1 MDGKCGGMSVWGSR
15 GAMILSAKGEG
26 KNHYES
32 IMYDSDI

>member
-1 MDGKCGGMSVWGSR
+1 VCVWGR

>member
-1 MDGKCGGMSVWGSR
+1 MWRNECVGEGR

-32 IMYDSDI
+32 LMYDSDI